1 MVVQLNFLRKMT
13 KIEDKIIEYGD
24 YYHKT
29 TVSNLI
35 PKTLPK
41 TPKSKEGL
49 FWINH
54 NKKYELVPNK
64 SIVVTS
70 REEYNIL
77 KNEKRL
83 REEVN
88 ELVVENPRYV
98 YSKILDD
105 LYGHLINFY
114 DVKLVDNSWNNRI
127 GFNVYYGK
135 DVTVGK
141 NVNIGNNVTIYG
153 NVIIGDDVTIG
164 DNTIIGTCGL
174 GFERL
179 SDGTLFKFPQMGGVK
194 IGDGVEIGTHC
205 DIKRGTLGDTIISKG
220 CKIGSY
226 NNIGHNTFMGENCL
240 ITVKCILCGSSK
252 LGENVY
258 MGTQSSVKENIII
271 PNRTTIGGMSF
282 VTKNFKEEG
291 KTLIGV
297 PAKII

>member
-29 TVSNLI
+29 NVSNLI

-83 REEVN
+83 RKEVN

-135 DVTVGK
+135 DVTIGK

-153 NVIIGDDVTIG
+153 NVIIGNDVKIG
-164 DNTIIGTCGL
+164 DNTVIGTCGL
-174 GFERL
+174 GLRGYLMGLFL
-179 SDGTLFKFPQMGGVK
+179 SFHKWVVLK
-194 IGDGVEIGTHC
+194 
-205 DIKRGTLGDTIISKG
+205 
-220 CKIGSY
+220 
-226 NNIGHNTFMGENCL
+226 
-240 ITVKCILCGSSK
+240 
-252 LGENVY
+252 
-258 MGTQSSVKENIII
+258 
-271 PNRTTIGGMSF
+271 
-282 VTKNFKEEG
+282 
-291 KTLIGV
+291 
-297 PAKII
+297 